1 MECRLRP
8 SGIIS
13 VTPDHEPTPVHTSS
27 CSTLPDPLVDMFN
40 RKEIGVAG
48 ERHGRGGIHTRH
60 GRAGGGTLS
69 SSPGVL
75 TLALTSGCPLVHT

>member
-27 CSTLPDPLVDMFN
+27 CSTLPDPLVDMFK

-60 GRAGGGTLS
+60 GRAELQPRSAHSCTDIWM
-69 SSPGVL
+69 
-75 TLALTSGCPLVHT
+75 PLVHT